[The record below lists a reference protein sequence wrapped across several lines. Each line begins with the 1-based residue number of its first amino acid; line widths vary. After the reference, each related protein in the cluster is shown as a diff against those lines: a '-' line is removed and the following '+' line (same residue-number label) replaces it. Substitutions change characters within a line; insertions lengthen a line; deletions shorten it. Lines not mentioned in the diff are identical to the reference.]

1 LKRLFI
7 TAGQPSDSPV
17 LRRRTRIRRAQN
29 GINLQKSEPKT
40 DFLQQMRLTQW
51 ILAARSDRA
60 LRCQRRGHPCRHVGN
75 GLFMSNNG
83 HELGLALRAASIAL
97 SVSGAGCASIDRMKP
112 SQSGKQ
118 KQVK

>member
-1 LKRLFI
+1 
-7 TAGQPSDSPV
+7 
-17 LRRRTRIRRAQN
+17 
-29 GINLQKSEPKT
+29 
-40 DFLQQMRLTQW
+40 
-51 ILAARSDRA
+51 
-60 LRCQRRGHPCRHVGN
+60 
-75 GLFMSNNG
+75 MSNNG